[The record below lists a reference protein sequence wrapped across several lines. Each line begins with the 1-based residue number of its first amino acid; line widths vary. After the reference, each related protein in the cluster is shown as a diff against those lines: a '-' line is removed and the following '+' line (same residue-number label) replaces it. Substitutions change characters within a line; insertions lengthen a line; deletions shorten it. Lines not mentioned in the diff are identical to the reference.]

1 METYVSVTSEEWQML
16 KPQPEA
22 RSHKIVKQMKDLIKD
37 EGRCGNCSGW
47 TLKSTELVDLE
58 RGSNVVEVGLWEPKL
73 GLQLFD
79 DLFPHVS
86 GGLRGR
92 QLTVASNHVSN
103 TVFENQLKCLIMN
116 FCAKLKFRA
125 KNEFSRQK

>member
-1 METYVSVTSEEWQML
+1 MILNTVFKAEMETYVSVTSEEWQML

-22 RSHKIVKQMKDLIKD
+22 RSHKIVKQMKDLIKN

-92 QLTVASNHVSN
+92 QLTVASNHVS
-103 TVFENQLKCLIMN
+103 
-116 FCAKLKFRA
+116 
-125 KNEFSRQK
+125 